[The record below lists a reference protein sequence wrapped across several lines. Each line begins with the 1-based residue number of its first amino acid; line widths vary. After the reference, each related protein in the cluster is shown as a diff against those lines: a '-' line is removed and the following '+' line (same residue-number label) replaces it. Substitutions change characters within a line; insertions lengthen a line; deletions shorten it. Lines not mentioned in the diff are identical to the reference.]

1 MHLFWGT
8 ILLILGALT
17 SLAGGNTALVVFA
30 SLWAL
35 VTFVEIMSAM
45 DRHRRGNLF
54 VLPLSGIPGIFGT
67 IFGGTPGLVVYF
79 AILTMYILALL
90 FFWRRAPKAPKAVA
104 AKGGSSKSKGMPKPP
119 AGGAKEAPK
128 RPAGDNKA
136 VPNPTAGEFKDALKH
151 ADGTGKSKGGSPE
164 KGKEHRK
171 QMIE

>member
-17 SLAGGNTALVVFA
+17 SLAGGTTALVVFA

-35 VTFVEIMSAM
+35 VTFVEIMGAM
-45 DRHRRGNLF
+45 DHHRRGGLF

-67 IFGGTPGLVVYF
+67 IFGGTAGLVVYF
-79 AILTMYILALL
+79 AILTMYLLALI
-90 FFWRRAPKAPKAVA
+90 FFWRRTPKAPKAVA
-104 AKGGSSKSKGMPKPP
+104 AKGGSQKAPKPP
-119 AGGAKEAPK
+119 AGGSKEAPK
-128 RPAGDNKA
+128 RPAGDSKA
-136 VPNPTAGEFKDALKH
+136 VSKPSADEFKEAMKRAGGAGE
-151 ADGTGKSKGGSPE
+151 SKGGSPE